1 MGNLKDI
8 QDITGLT
15 SEAIFNIRKPVDYMC
30 SDIDS
35 HIKDIRAQCD
45 YMMDGD
51 EEDVKYYSKSIKSDV
66 DSYFEDIRSKVENLR
81 DWGEQWKALA
91 KDLFNELL
99 EIDSD
104 NTIDSYLSYE
114 ALEKIKEHLKKSIDM
129 SKLLFFD
136 LETTGVKFWRNGIHQ
151 IGGIVDIDGQEVERF
166 DIRLAPN
173 PAATIEQEALDVA
186 GVTLEQVQSYQPM
199 EEGYR
204 QLVGILSKYVNKFDK
219 RDKMYLVGYNNAGF
233 DNNFLRALFI
243 QCGDKYFGSWFYPN
257 CMDVYVM
264 VTPFLMGVR
273 NDMEN
278 FKLMTVART
287 MGIEIDENKLHDATY
302 DIELTRDIF
311 YKIINKMDVKL

>member
-35 HIKDIRAQCD
+35 HIKDIRAQCN

-51 EEDVKYYSKSIKSDV
+51 EKDVKYYSKSIKSDV
-66 DSYFEDIRSKVENLR
+66 DSYFEDIQSKVENLR

-99 EIDSD
+99 KIDSD

-114 ALEKIKEHLKKSIDM
+114 ALEKIKEHLKINRYEQIAI
-129 SKLLFFD
+129 FD

-233 DNNFLRALFI
+233 DNNFLRALFT

-311 YKIINKMDVKL
+311 YRIIGKMDVKL

>member
-8 QDITGLT
+8 QDITSLT

-35 HIKDIRAQCD
+35 HIKDIRTQCD
-45 YMMDGD
+45 YIMDGD

-81 DWGEQWKALA
+81 DWGEQWKVLA
-91 KDLFNELL
+91 KDLFDELMKVNSNKA
-99 EIDSD
+99 I
-104 NTIDSYLSYE
+104 NSYLSYE
-114 ALEKIKEHLKKSIDM
+114 ALERLRNILKINRYEQITI
-129 SKLLFFD
+129 FD

-151 IGGIVDIDGQEVERF
+151 IGGIVDIDGQEAERF

-199 EEGYR
+199 EDGYR

-233 DNNFLRALFI
+233 DNSFLRALFQ

-278 FKLMTVART
+278 FKLMTVAKT

-311 YKIINKMDVKL
+311 YRIIGKMDIKL

>member
-1 MGNLKDI
+1 M
-8 QDITGLT
+8 
-15 SEAIFNIRKPVDYMC
+15 
-30 SDIDS
+30 
-35 HIKDIRAQCD
+35 
-45 YMMDGD
+45 
-51 EEDVKYYSKSIKSDV
+51 
-66 DSYFEDIRSKVENLR
+66 
-81 DWGEQWKALA
+81 
-91 KDLFNELL
+91 
-99 EIDSD
+99 
-104 NTIDSYLSYE
+104 
-114 ALEKIKEHLKKSIDM
+114 
-129 SKLLFFD
+129 
-136 LETTGVKFWRNGIHQ
+136 
-151 IGGIVDIDGQEVERF
+151 DIDGQEVERF

-199 EEGYR
+199 EDGYR

-233 DNNFLRALFI
+233 DNSFLRALFQ

-278 FKLMTVART
+278 FKLMTVAKT

-302 DIELTRDIF
+302 DIEDNQQNGCQAMRDVLEAMHDYPDEALGLFFFLIVIVWLLSGVF
-311 YKIINKMDVKL
+311 EKKDG

>member
-8 QDITGLT
+8 QDITSLT

-35 HIKDIRAQCD
+35 HIKDIRTQCD
-45 YMMDGD
+45 YIMDGD

-81 DWGEQWKALA
+81 DWGEQWKVLA
-91 KDLFNELL
+91 KDLFDELMKVNSNKA
-99 EIDSD
+99 I
-104 NTIDSYLSYE
+104 NSYLSYE
-114 ALEKIKEHLKKSIDM
+114 ALERLRNILKINRYEQITI
-129 SKLLFFD
+129 FD

-199 EEGYR
+199 EDGYR

-233 DNNFLRALFI
+233 DNSFLRALFQ

-287 MGIEIDENKLHDATY
+287 MGIEINEDKLHDATY

>member
-1 MGNLKDI
+1 MDNLKNI

-35 HIKDIRAQCD
+35 HIKDIETQCD
-45 YMMDGD
+45 YIMDGD
-51 EEDVKYYSKSIKSDV
+51 EEDVIYYSKSIKSDV
-66 DSYFEDIRSKVENLR
+66 DSYFEDIRSK
-81 DWGEQWKALA
+81 
-91 KDLFNELL
+91 
-99 EIDSD
+99 
-104 NTIDSYLSYE
+104 
-114 ALEKIKEHLKKSIDM
+114 
-129 SKLLFFD
+129 
-136 LETTGVKFWRNGIHQ
+136 
-151 IGGIVDIDGQEVERF
+151 VERF

-233 DNNFLRALFI
+233 DNNFLRALFQ

-311 YKIINKMDVKL
+311 YRIIGKMDIKL

>member
-1 MGNLKDI
+1 M
-8 QDITGLT
+8 
-15 SEAIFNIRKPVDYMC
+15 
-30 SDIDS
+30 
-35 HIKDIRAQCD
+35 
-45 YMMDGD
+45 
-51 EEDVKYYSKSIKSDV
+51 
-66 DSYFEDIRSKVENLR
+66 
-81 DWGEQWKALA
+81 
-91 KDLFNELL
+91 
-99 EIDSD
+99 
-104 NTIDSYLSYE
+104 
-114 ALEKIKEHLKKSIDM
+114 
-129 SKLLFFD
+129 
-136 LETTGVKFWRNGIHQ
+136 
-151 IGGIVDIDGQEVERF
+151 DIDGQETERF

-204 QLVGILSKYVNKFDK
+204 QLVGILSKYMNKFDK

-233 DNNFLRALFI
+233 DNNFLRALFT

-311 YKIINKMDVKL
+311 YRIIGKMDVKL

>member
-1 MGNLKDI
+1 M
-8 QDITGLT
+8 
-15 SEAIFNIRKPVDYMC
+15 
-30 SDIDS
+30 
-35 HIKDIRAQCD
+35 
-45 YMMDGD
+45 
-51 EEDVKYYSKSIKSDV
+51 
-66 DSYFEDIRSKVENLR
+66 
-81 DWGEQWKALA
+81 
-91 KDLFNELL
+91 
-99 EIDSD
+99 
-104 NTIDSYLSYE
+104 
-114 ALEKIKEHLKKSIDM
+114 
-129 SKLLFFD
+129 KLLFFD

-233 DNNFLRALFI
+233 DNSFLRALFQ

-273 NDMEN
+273 IDDRGNKATMLNDSILIVCTCLEYPEKYKMEVIN
-278 FKLMTVART
+278 IK
-287 MGIEIDENKLHDATY
+287 NK
-302 DIELTRDIF
+302 
-311 YKIINKMDVKL
+311 

>member
-15 SEAIFNIRKPVDYMC
+15 SEAIFNIRRPVDYMC

-35 HIKDIRAQCD
+35 HIKDIETQCD
-45 YMMDGD
+45 YIMDGD
-51 EEDVKYYSKSIKSDV
+51 EKDVKYYSKSIKSDV
-66 DSYFEDIRSKVENLR
+66 DSYFEDIQSKVENLR

-204 QLVGILSKYVNKFDK
+204 RLVGILSKYVNKFDK

-233 DNNFLRALFI
+233 DNNFLRALFQ

-311 YKIINKMDVKL
+311 YRIIGKMDVKL

>member
-1 MGNLKDI
+1 
-8 QDITGLT
+8 
-15 SEAIFNIRKPVDYMC
+15 
-30 SDIDS
+30 
-35 HIKDIRAQCD
+35 
-45 YMMDGD
+45 
-51 EEDVKYYSKSIKSDV
+51 
-66 DSYFEDIRSKVENLR
+66 
-81 DWGEQWKALA
+81 
-91 KDLFNELL
+91 
-99 EIDSD
+99 
-104 NTIDSYLSYE
+104 
-114 ALEKIKEHLKKSIDM
+114 M

-136 LETTGVKFWRNGIHQ
+136 LETTEVKFWRNGIHQ

-233 DNNFLRALFI
+233 DNRFLRALFQ

-278 FKLMTVART
+278 FKLMTVAKT

>member
-1 MGNLKDI
+1 
-8 QDITGLT
+8 
-15 SEAIFNIRKPVDYMC
+15 
-30 SDIDS
+30 
-35 HIKDIRAQCD
+35 
-45 YMMDGD
+45 
-51 EEDVKYYSKSIKSDV
+51 
-66 DSYFEDIRSKVENLR
+66 
-81 DWGEQWKALA
+81 
-91 KDLFNELL
+91 
-99 EIDSD
+99 
-104 NTIDSYLSYE
+104 
-114 ALEKIKEHLKKSIDM
+114 M

-151 IGGIVDIDGQEVERF
+151 IGGIVDIDGQEAERF

-233 DNNFLRALFI
+233 DNNFLRALFQ

-257 CMDVYVM
+257 CI
-264 VTPFLMGVR
+264 
-273 NDMEN
+273 
-278 FKLMTVART
+278 

-311 YKIINKMDVKL
+311 YRIIGKMDIKL

>member
-1 MGNLKDI
+1 MNIKKQIILDDKDYERLVHDANL
-8 QDITGLT
+8 
-15 SEAIFNIRKPVDYMC
+15 SY
-30 SDIDS
+30 
-35 HIKDIRAQCD
+35 
-45 YMMDGD
+45 D
-51 EEDVKYYSKSIKSDV
+51 EIKSKIASALTTDIVVSFDFDV
-66 DSYFEDIRSKVENLR
+66 NKKV
-81 DWGEQWKALA
+81 
-91 KDLFNELL
+91 
-99 EIDSD
+99 
-104 NTIDSYLSYE
+104 
-114 ALEKIKEHLKKSIDM
+114 
-129 SKLLFFD
+129 
-136 LETTGVKFWRNGIHQ
+136 TGNMRI
-151 IGGIVDIDGQEVERF
+151 ES
-166 DIRLAPN
+166 
-173 PAATIEQEALDVA
+173 AATIEQEALDVA

-199 EEGYR
+199 EDGYR

-233 DNNFLRALFI
+233 DNSFLRALFQ

-257 CMDVYVM
+257 CMNVYVM

>member
-15 SEAIFNIRKPVDYMC
+15 SEAIFNIRKPVNYMC
-30 SDIDS
+30 SDINNY
-35 HIKDIRAQCD
+35 IKDIRAQCD

-51 EEDVKYYSKSIKSDV
+51 EKDVKYYSKSIKSDV
-66 DSYFEDIRSKVENLR
+66 DSYFEDIRSR
-81 DWGEQWKALA
+81 
-91 KDLFNELL
+91 
-99 EIDSD
+99 
-104 NTIDSYLSYE
+104 
-114 ALEKIKEHLKKSIDM
+114 
-129 SKLLFFD
+129 
-136 LETTGVKFWRNGIHQ
+136 
-151 IGGIVDIDGQEVERF
+151 VERF

-186 GVTLEQVQSYQPM
+186 GVTLEQIQSYQPM
-199 EEGYR
+199 EDGYR
-204 QLVGILSKYVNKFDK
+204 QLIGILSKYVNKFDK

-233 DNNFLRALFI
+233 DNNFLRALFT

-311 YKIINKMDVKL
+311 YRIIGKMNVKL